1 MSFRLVF
8 AKGRG
13 AAECISLLQHDEIQ
27 IPPAFYDGR
36 LTVHQVPRLDL
47 LCLLLRGYDSVNML
61 RAGQVDAVI
70 GSELLFAEYG
80 GDDLSQAAEFEIG
93 ACRFSLI
100 TTNAAP
106 AKPLTRVATRY
117 PKLTRRLLG
126 ETEPQPAIIEFSGS
140 VETALFLGLSE
151 AIADVV
157 ETGQTLK
164 LLSLQEKTVL
174 TTFRHGVWFRREKRE
189 FFQRKLADIMPAIA
203 KRMSW

>member
-1 MSFRLVF
+1 MSFRLAF

-13 AAECISLLQHDEIQ
+13 AAECIRLLQHDEIQ
-27 IPPAFYDGR
+27 LPPAFYDGR

-61 RAGQVDAVI
+61 RAGQVDAVV

-80 GDDLSQAAEFEIG
+80 GDDLYQAIEFEVG
-93 ACRFSLI
+93 RCRFSLI
-100 TTNAAP
+100 TMNGTP
-106 AKPLTRVATRY
+106 ARPLDRVATRY

-126 ETEPQPAIIEFSGS
+126 ETEPQPAIVEFSGS

-151 AIADVV
+151 VIADVI

-164 LLSLQEKTVL
+164 LLSLEERTVL
-174 TTFRHGVWFRREKRE
+174 ATFRHGVWFHREKRE
-189 FFQRKLADIMPAIA
+189 LFQQKLAAIMPALA
-203 KRMSW
+203 NRMCL